1 MQALTLARWTR
12 VVSSNLAS
20 VVIISSQNWSNWE
33 NLDSFFFPKETS
45 PTWIYIYFY
54 LVPYPVP
61 GLRCKNLH
69 TITTILLPNPGSSL
83 FFLSPTQVSTQGIQ
97 QERQG
102 LLTRDRLW
110 SNKVELLDC
119 QSDSTVEHTEKEFLV
134 KCQVGR
140 IQGWGRIT
148 WLLTGTVNP

>member
-1 MQALTLARWTR
+1 MQKPPHNNHY
-12 VVSSNLAS
+12 S
-20 VVIISSQNWSNWE
+20 I
-33 NLDSFFFPKETS
+33 
-45 PTWIYIYFY
+45 
-54 LVPYPVP
+54 
-61 GLRCKNLH
+61 
-69 TITTILLPNPGSSL
+69 LPNPGSSL
-83 FFLSPTQVSTQGIQ
+83 FFLSPTQVSTQGIR

-102 LLTRDRLW
+102 LITRDRLW

-148 WLLTGTVNP
+148 